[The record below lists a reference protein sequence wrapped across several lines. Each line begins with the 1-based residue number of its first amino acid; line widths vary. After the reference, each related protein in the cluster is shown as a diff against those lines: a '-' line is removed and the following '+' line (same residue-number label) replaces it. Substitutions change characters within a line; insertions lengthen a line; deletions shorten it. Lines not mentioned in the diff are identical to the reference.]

1 MLQRM
6 SPFVALRDI
15 LQRHAIS
22 IAFGAERT
30 FYAARHRVII
40 TQTWLRLLLVRR
52 YDLT

>member
-1 MLQRM
+1 MAHR
-6 SPFVALRDI
+6 
-15 LQRHAIS
+15 AIFHRRTIS
-22 IAFGAERT
+22 VAFGAERT